1 MTSEQRISAFIQLG
15 IEIRNTFHSDTD
27 QNNIRQ
33 QQLLQLS
40 ERMHHSNGWF
50 TFENTQLALLGIANM
65 LEESTIRPW
74 WNAIEHEF
82 PTEKLH
88 SVGVIMAGNIP
99 AVGFHDFLCIL
110 LSGNCV
116 SAKLS
121 SEDLVLIPALAAM
134 LCAIEPEFTSRINF
148 TQERL
153 PKIDA
158 IIATGSNNSSR
169 YFEYYFSKYPNII
182 RKNRT
187 SVAVLTGNESPTELS
202 ALGQDIFRYFG
213 LGCRNV
219 SFLYVPNDFKP
230 DTFYEAI
237 EGWNVLSL
245 HKKYLNNYEYS
256 KAIYLVN
263 AVPHFDNN
271 FLLLREDDS
280 LHSPLAVIHFKRY
293 ADVDALKMELDA
305 KQDQIQCIVA
315 SPLTGLSNIDF
326 GNSQNPGPADYADQI
341 DTMKFLA
348 NLP

>member
-1 MTSEQRISAFIQLG
+1 
-15 IEIRNTFHSDTD
+15 
-27 QNNIRQ
+27 
-33 QQLLQLS
+33 
-40 ERMHHSNGWF
+40 
-50 TFENTQLALLGIANM
+50 
-65 LEESTIRPW
+65 
-74 WNAIEHEF
+74 
-82 PTEKLH
+82 
-88 SVGVIMAGNIP
+88 MAGNIP

-121 SEDLVLIPALAAM
+121 SDDLVLIPALAAM

-187 SVAVLTGNESPTELS
+187 SVAVLTGNESRSELS

-230 DTFYEAI
+230 DAFYEAI

-293 ADVDALKMELDA
+293 VDMDVLKMELKE

-315 SPLTGLSNIDF
+315 SPLSGLSNIEF

>member
-1 MTSEQRISAFIQLG
+1 MTSEQRISAFVKLG
-15 IEIRNTFHSDTD
+15 KEVRHTFDSQTE

-33 QQLLQLS
+33 QQLLQLT

-50 TFENTQLALLGIANM
+50 TFENTRSALLGIASM
-65 LEESTIRPW
+65 LEESSIRPW

-82 PTEKLH
+82 ALEKLH

-121 SEDLVLIPALAAM
+121 SDDLVLLPALAAM
-134 LCAIEPEFTSRINF
+134 LCAIEPEFTSRISF

-158 IIATGSNNSSR
+158 IIATGSNNSAR
-169 YFEYYFSKYPNII
+169 YFEYYFRKYPNII

-187 SVAVLTGNESPTELS
+187 SVAVLTGNESREELC

-219 SFLYVPNDFKP
+219 SFLYVPNNFKP
-230 DTFYEAI
+230 DPFYEAI

-293 ADVDALKMELDA
+293 ADKDALKIELDA

-315 SPLTGLSNIDF
+315 SPQSGLSNIEF
-326 GNSQNPGPADYADQI
+326 GNSQNPGLADYADQI